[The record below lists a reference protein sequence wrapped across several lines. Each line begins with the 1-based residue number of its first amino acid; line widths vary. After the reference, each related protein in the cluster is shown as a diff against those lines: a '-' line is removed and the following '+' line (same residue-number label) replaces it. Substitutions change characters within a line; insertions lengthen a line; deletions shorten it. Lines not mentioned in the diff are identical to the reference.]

1 MAMSSE
7 ERLAELIRMVMRGS
21 RPMTASEIARAI
33 RRRTKVKTD
42 ARSVATVLMVH
53 PRHFM
58 RSPRRLFF
66 FQRSSRWQLVEVGP
80 TDSPGTAGAPVPAW
94 PYAPMLSGAAA
105 ASLTFRE
112 EEPPTNA
119 IGKWARP

>member
-1 MAMSSE
+1 VSSE
-7 ERLAELIRMVMRGS
+7 ERLAGLISLVMRGS

-33 RRRTKVKTD
+33 RRRSKVKTD

-58 RSPRRLFF
+58 RSPRRFLF
-66 FQRSSRWQLVEVGP
+66 FQRSSRWVLVEAGP
-80 TDSPGTAGAPVPAW
+80 ADSPGTAGAPVPAW
-94 PYAPMLSGAAA
+94 PYRPTLSGAAA
-105 ASLTFRE
+105 ASLTFRD

-119 IGKWARP
+119 IGKLA

>member
-7 ERLAELIRMVMRGS
+7 ERLAELISLVMGGS

-53 PRHFM
+53 PRHFV
-58 RSPRRLFF
+58 RSRRRF
-66 FQRSSRWQLVEVGP
+66 FQRSSRWELVEVGP
-80 TDSPGTAGAPVPAW
+80 AESPGTSGAPVPAW
-94 PYAPMLSGAAA
+94 PYPPTLSGAAA
-105 ASLTFRE
+105 ATLTFRDD
-112 EEPPTNA
+112 EPPTSA
-119 IGKWARP
+119 IGKFA

>member
-1 MAMSSE
+1 MSSE
-7 ERLAELIRMVMRGS
+7 ERLAELITMVMRGG

-42 ARSVATVLMVH
+42 ARSVATVLTVH
-53 PRHFM
+53 SRHFK
-58 RSPRRLFF
+58 RSPRRFLF
-66 FQRSSRWQLVEVGP
+66 FQRSSRWELVEVGP

-94 PYAPMLSGAAA
+94 PYRPTLSGAAA
-105 ASLTFRE
+105 ASMTFRE
-112 EEPPTNA
+112 DEPPTNA